1 MLYIIALGI
10 IAICFAN
17 MADHLWPP
25 FQRSAK
31 PTAVLKKR
39 QPLKAKA
46 AASEQETAKAA

>member
-25 FQRSAK
+25 SQRSVK

-39 QPLKAKA
+39 QPSKT